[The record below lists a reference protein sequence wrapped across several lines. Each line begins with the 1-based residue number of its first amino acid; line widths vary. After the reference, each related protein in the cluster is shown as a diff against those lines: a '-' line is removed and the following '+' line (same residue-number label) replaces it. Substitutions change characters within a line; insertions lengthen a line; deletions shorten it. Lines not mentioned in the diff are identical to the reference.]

1 MRKHLALTLLLA
13 SPVALSQ
20 PYIQLGLGMVEM
32 DHDEDFTFSDG
43 TRLKPDSSESMFQL
57 TLGHRFENLG
67 VEISYNQYEGD
78 ESKDWET
85 YTAIPAL
92 PAGVTG
98 GTPNEYEEDWDSSLK
113 AQQVAVKGVY
123 FHDLNERFTLKGSL
137 GLTYT
142 DYELTASHTQSWEE
156 DKVGPDW
163 EYDYLV
169 DHYKSS
175 DTAWGGIV
183 SVGVNYTPV
192 PQYVPN
198 LTLGVEA
205 SVAADKYNTA
215 TALLGNLGWSF

>member
-32 DHDEDFTFSDG
+32 DHDEDFIFSDG
-43 TRLKPDSSESMFQL
+43 TRLKPDSSENMFQL
-57 TLGHRFENLG
+57 TLGKRYEQLGFE
-67 VEISYNQYEGD
+67 VSYSQYEGE
-78 ESKDWET
+78 ESKEWEA
-85 YTAIPAL
+85 YTNIPAL
-92 PAGVTG
+92 PAGVSG
-98 GTPNEYEEDWDSSLK
+98 GTPNEYDEDWDSKFK
-113 AQQVAVKGVY
+113 AQQLAVKGVY
-123 FHDLNERFTLKGSL
+123 FHNLNERLTLKGSL

-142 DYELTASHTQSWEE
+142 DYELTASHEQSWEE

-169 DHYKSS
+169 SHDKNSE
-175 DTAWGGIV
+175 TAWGGIL
-183 SVGVNYTPV
+183 SVGVNYV
-192 PQYVPN
+192 LAPQLAPN